1 METDLGG
8 GKTLLGKLAHVVLNL
23 GRSGL
28 QPGRRGALVRKSR
41 LADSLSRT
49 MHTTH
54 LHTHIHTSH
63 QQLSTLTPSLTHSF
77 IHTTPSLSTHTHTN
91 TAQHSTTSQH
101 PELTLNYF
109 VVYKKLLLY

>member
-1 METDLGG
+1 VETDLGG

-54 LHTHIHTSH
+54 LHTHIHTSAAVYTH
-63 QQLSTLTPSLTHSF
+63 SLTHSF
-77 IHTTPSLSTHTHTN
+77 IHTTSSLSTHTHTN

>member
-54 LHTHIHTSH
+54 LHTHIHTSAAVYTH
-63 QQLSTLTPSLTHSF
+63 SLTHSF
-77 IHTTPSLSTHTHTN
+77 FHSHHFISFHSHSHKHCTTQHHITAPRTHL
-91 TAQHSTTSQH
+91 
-101 PELTLNYF
+101 ELLCG
-109 VVYKKLLLY
+109 L